1 MIDLLF
7 TFDPIMIGRFLA
19 GRDRATTPAG
29 ASLIWSLTM
38 ADSASNDP
46 FIQQFFARL
55 PPELRTG
62 FDDRQLAALK
72 SVFGDATRSGHGF
85 DIRLSLPLWRRGIY
99 VILLG
104 GRDRRSDD
112 VRRSE
117 RRRGLSRLAGLVV
130 GSLFV
135 LQIGLAVAGL
145 LIWLL
150 GD

>member
-1 MIDLLF
+1 M
-7 TFDPIMIGRFLA
+7 
-19 GRDRATTPAG
+19 
-29 ASLIWSLTM
+29 WSLTM
-38 ADSASNDP
+38 ADGASSDP
-46 FIQQFFARL
+46 FLQQFFAQL

-62 FDDRQLAALK
+62 FSDRQLAALK
-72 SVFGDATRSGHGF
+72 SVFGDAARSGHGF

-99 VILLG
+99 VVLLG
-104 GRDRRSDD
+104 GRDRRSSRG
-112 VRRSE
+112 RRSK
-117 RRRGLSRLAGLVV
+117 RRHGLSRLAGLVV

>member
-1 MIDLLF
+1 MV
-7 TFDPIMIGRFLA
+7 
-19 GRDRATTPAG
+19 
-29 ASLIWSLTM
+29 
-38 ADSASNDP
+38 DSASNDP
-46 FIQQFFARL
+46 FLQQFFAQL
-55 PPELRTG
+55 PPELRTS
-62 FDDRQLAALK
+62 FSDRQLVALK

-85 DIRLSLPLWRRGIY
+85 DICLSLPLWRRGIY

-112 VRRSE
+112 GRRSE
-117 RRRGLSRLAGLVV
+117 RKRGLSRLAGLVV

-135 LQIGLAVAGL
+135 LQIDLAVAGL